1 MSPEH
6 SHSPPSS
13 RPPSTQRAE
22 PQKSR
27 SVMIARIVGIF
38 CVAGGFV
45 LGIQGLDQP
54 NSPLLSMAL
63 GLIVIGMVAQVFAL
77 VRSWYL
83 HSHRNI

>member
-1 MSPEH
+1 MSREP
-6 SHSPPSS
+6 SNPPPSS
-13 RPPSTQRAE
+13 ESPSTHWAE
-22 PQKSR
+22 PHKFR
-27 SVMIARIVGIF
+27 SVMIARIVGIL
-38 CVAGGFV
+38 CVAGGFI

-63 GLIVIGMVAQVFAL
+63 ALILTGMVAQVFAL